1 MAILVSVLGTL
12 TALLCAGLLLRGWL
26 GGRQRLLL
34 WSGLCFAGLTLA
46 NALLVVDLLDA
57 AHDLHLVRLAI
68 AAAGLLLLVY
78 GLVWEAD
85 RR

>member
-1 MAILVSVLGTL
+1 MALIVSMLGTL
-12 TALLCAGLLLRGWL
+12 TALLCAVLLLRGWL

-34 WSGLCFAGLTLA
+34 WSGLCFAALTLS
-46 NALLVVDLLDA
+46 NGLLVLDLLDA
-57 AHDLHLVRLAI
+57 AHDLYVVRLAI
-68 AAAGLLLLVY
+68 AAGGMLLLVY